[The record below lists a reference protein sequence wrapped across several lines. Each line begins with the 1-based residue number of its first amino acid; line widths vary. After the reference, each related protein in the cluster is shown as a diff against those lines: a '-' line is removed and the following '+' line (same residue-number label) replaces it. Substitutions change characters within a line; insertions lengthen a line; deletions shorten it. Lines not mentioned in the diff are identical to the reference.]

1 MFTGIVTDVG
11 TLVDVQ
17 HSTISTYVIKTAYD
31 LSKIKIGASIA
42 CAGVCL
48 TVVRIDGDQFV
59 IEASKETLDKTTM
72 SDWKIGHRI
81 NLEQA
86 LKAGQDLDGYWYSGH
101 IDGVAKIV
109 KRKSDGES
117 IRFQFELPKLFAP
130 FVAPKGSICLDG
142 VALTVNEVE
151 GNVFG
156 VNIIP
161 HTWKVTT
168 FGELEEGQ
176 NINFEIDIVA
186 RYVARMM
193 GKDVPYSQV
202 W

>member
-1 MFTGIVTDVG
+1 M
-11 TLVDVQ
+11 DVQ
-17 HSTISTYVIKTAYD
+17 HSNISTYVIKTAYD

-42 CAGVCL
+42 CAGVCM
-48 TVVRIDGDQFV
+48 TVVHTEQDKFV
-59 IEASKETLDKTTM
+59 IEASKETLDKTTF
-72 SDWKIGHRI
+72 SRWKVGQRI
-81 NLEQA
+81 NLEQS
-86 LKAGQDLDGYWYSGH
+86 LKAGQDMDGYWYSGH
-101 IDGVAKIV
+101 IDDVAKV
-109 KRKSDGES
+109 VHRKSEGKS
-117 IRFQFELPKLFAP
+117 LRFKFELPKLFAP
-130 FVAPKGSICLDG
+130 FVATKGSICLDG